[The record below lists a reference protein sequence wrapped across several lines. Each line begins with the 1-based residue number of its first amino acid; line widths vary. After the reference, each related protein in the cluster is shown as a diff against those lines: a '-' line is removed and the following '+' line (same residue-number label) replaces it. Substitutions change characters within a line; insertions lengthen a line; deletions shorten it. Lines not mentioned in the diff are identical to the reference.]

1 MKKKIFLVLIF
12 SIIYLYSFYKIKSS
26 FKKFEKNLKI
36 FKKNEEENFDTK
48 CCDKN
53 ITALVFYGRKQ
64 NVEILI
70 KYLIANL
77 RKNGGILDKIKFA
90 VKTNNTNDLNYLNEL
105 LKLYPKEFSNTN
117 FDPENKNGYASMYD
131 ILKDD
136 EYFFKIDDDIVFI
149 KKGTFEN
156 MFIEYTRNN
165 HMFLS
170 ANVVNHPRLSEI
182 HAYHRAIK
190 PVCKNSA
197 CNYNKLFFCSKGP
210 ASFNNWWKEVDC
222 AKLAHESFFDNFK
235 NNNLK
240 VYDFGLWDFHRIEYH
255 RFSNDFG
262 LIDFDHVD
270 YPRYSINFF
279 LSQGKYVNKIS
290 KDYLNTPHKGDD
302 ELIISHLIPKKT
314 KKHTFSLGKTLVC
327 HYSYFI
333 TFNGLNKYGHILASY
348 KKISET
354 YLN

>member
-1 MKKKIFLVLIF
+1 MKICDDLNFEYIINLDMKRINFLITLSILYFYAFYYKKISFIKTGKALF
-12 SIIYLYSFYKIKSS
+12 SYP
-26 FKKFEKNLKI
+26 KKEK
-36 FKKNEEENFDTK
+36 FRY
-48 CCDKN
+48 CCNKN
-53 ITALVFYGRKQ
+53 ITALVFFGRKQ

-90 VKTNNTNDLNYLNEL
+90 VKTKNTNDLNYLDEL
-105 LKLYPKEFSNTN
+105 IKLYPKEFSKNN
-117 FDPENKNGYASMYD
+117 YDPGNKNAFASMYD

-165 HMFLS
+165 HIFLS

-182 HAYHRAIK
+182 HASYGAIR
-190 PVCKNSA
+190 PVCDYINSI
-197 CNYNKLFFCSKGP
+197 CDYSKISFCSKGP
-210 ASFNNWWKEVDC
+210 VSFNNWWKEVDC
-222 AKLAHESFFDNFK
+222 AKLAHESFFDNYEK
-235 NNNLK
+235 NNLK
-240 VYDFGLWDFHRIEYH
+240 AYDFGLFDFHRSEYH
-255 RFSNDFG
+255 
-262 LIDFDHVD
+262 
-270 YPRYSINFF
+270 RYSINFF

-290 KDYLNTPHKGDD
+290 RYYLNTPHKGDD
-302 ELIISHLIPKKT
+302 EIIISHLIPKKT

-327 HYSYFI
+327 HYSYYV
-333 TFNGLNKYGHILASY
+333 TFNGLSKFGHILAKY

>member
-105 LKLYPKEFSNTN
+105 LKLYPKEFSSNTN

-136 EYFFKIDDDIVFI
+136 EYFFKIF
-149 KKGTFEN
+149 T
-156 MFIEYTRNN
+156 
-165 HMFLS
+165 
-170 ANVVNHPRLSEI
+170 EI
-182 HAYHRAIK
+182 
-190 PVCKNSA
+190 
-197 CNYNKLFFCSKGP
+197 F
-210 ASFNNWWKEVDC
+210 
-222 AKLAHESFFDNFK
+222 
-235 NNNLK
+235 
-240 VYDFGLWDFHRIEYH
+240 
-255 RFSNDFG
+255 
-262 LIDFDHVD
+262 
-270 YPRYSINFF
+270 
-279 LSQGKYVNKIS
+279 
-290 KDYLNTPHKGDD
+290 
-302 ELIISHLIPKKT
+302 
-314 KKHTFSLGKTLVC
+314 
-327 HYSYFI
+327 
-333 TFNGLNKYGHILASY
+333 
-348 KKISET
+348 
-354 YLN
+354 